1 VRPHWTPYGIGLMAC
16 ALACA
21 TPRMVPPRVAAVA
34 ATSMDAC
41 SIDAEQVSVRSE
53 NGFDVT
59 DYPGRTVIRC
69 PGHRPAVYTNLSIRH
84 RTGSTATIEMAA
96 DRAERE

>member
-1 VRPHWTPYGIGLMAC
+1 MRPHLTPYGIGLVAC

-21 TPRMVPPRVAAVA
+21 TPRTLPPRMAA
-34 ATSMDAC
+34 SMGAC
-41 SIDAEQVSVRSE
+41 SIDAEHVSVRSE

-69 PGHRPAVYTNLSIRH
+69 PGRRPVVYTNLSIRH
-84 RTGSTATIEMAA
+84 RTDTTAAIEMTA
-96 DRAERE
+96 DSVERE